1 MSSISISPTSATMT
15 HGNATP
21 LILAALDATGP
32 CTWQLIDGEIPPGC
46 VLQGDSGATG
56 ARITGAPKAA
66 GTFTP
71 TVSCLDNGQTPPQY
85 ASQQISLTV
94 D

>member
-1 MSSISISPTSATMT
+1 MT

-21 LILAALDATGP
+21 VILVAESATGP
-32 CTWQLIDGEIPPGC
+32 CIWELEGQLPPGC
-46 VLQGDSGATG
+46 TLQNDSGATG
-56 ARITGAPKAA
+56 ARITGAPDAA

>member
-21 LILAALDATGP
+21 VILAALDATGP
-32 CTWQLIDGEIPPGC
+32 CIWELTGQLPPGSTF
-46 VLQGDSGATG
+46 QGDSGSTG
-56 ARITGAPKAA
+56 CRITGAPTAV
-66 GTFTP
+66 GVFTP
-71 TVSCLDNGQTPPQY
+71 TVSCLDQGQTPN
-85 ASQQISLTV
+85 AFATQQLTITV